1 MTVNVRLCA
10 PTCAFLLF
18 LVYAECH
25 GMRNVTR
32 RLCPRAEVRDLRGK
46 RVPVDGGPKR
56 RSVRRVSSAMPAVRV
71 WEQGIADEPGA
82 GRNKRGNVPWGSTF
96 LQRTNQQCEVTGH
109 RYRWDKSTS
118 RRATEGV
125 SEGEDDDEHREHDDE
140 YDDGGGTRGGRPRAA
155 SRSSRMQTVSVVD
168 AGDVGDVGDADLPPA
183 WIPRGPPS
191 RCAVLVYMGR

>member
-25 GMRNVTR
+25 GMRNVTQ

-82 GRNKRGNVPWGSTF
+82 GRNKRGNVLGEHLSP
-96 LQRTNQQCEVTGH
+96 TNESACEVTGH

-118 RRATEGV
+118 RRATGGV
-125 SEGEDDDEHREHDDE
+125 SEGEDDDEHDDEHGDE

-155 SRSSRMQTVSVVD
+155 SRSSRMQTVSDVD
-168 AGDVGDVGDADLPPA
+168 AGDVGDADLPPA

>member
-18 LVYAECH
+18 LVYAECR

-96 LQRTNQQCEVTGH
+96 LQRTNH

-125 SEGEDDDEHREHDDE
+125 SEGEDDDEHDDEHDDE

-168 AGDVGDVGDADLPPA
+168 AGDVGDADLPPA

>member
-25 GMRNVTR
+25 GMRNVTQ

-96 LQRTNQQCEVTGH
+96 LQRTNQPVRSQVTDTDG
-109 RYRWDKSTS
+109 TS
-118 RRATEGV
+118 RRA
-125 SEGEDDDEHREHDDE
+125 DERRRACRKERMMMSMVMNMMMNMKMVVALE
-140 YDDGGGTRGGRPRAA
+140 VDGRG
-155 SRSSRMQTVSVVD
+155 
-168 AGDVGDVGDADLPPA
+168 L
-183 WIPRGPPS
+183 PRGLPVCRRS
-191 RCAVLVYMGR
+191 AMLTRAT